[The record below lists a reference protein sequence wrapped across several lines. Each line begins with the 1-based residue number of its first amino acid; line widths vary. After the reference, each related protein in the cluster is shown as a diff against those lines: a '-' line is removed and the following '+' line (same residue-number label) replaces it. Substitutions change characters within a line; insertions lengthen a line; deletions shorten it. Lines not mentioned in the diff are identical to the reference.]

1 MESSPRCIVQWERY
15 HAKQYKY
22 SIFSFFM
29 VWFPCRTFISP
40 LFSIPPS
47 LYSPVSH
54 LCSLSSILSIIFLF
68 IIYLS
73 SFLSFSLPS
82 LSLSSFSLSLSP
94 PFFIPSSLAPFLPS
108 FFPPLRLS
116 FPLPFSFFN
125 LLIYRKTLGRY
136 KGDVP
141 CGCL

>member
-15 HAKQYKY
+15 HTKQYKY

-29 VWFPCRTFISP
+29 VWFPCRTFISS
-40 LFSIPPS
+40 LFSIPPFF
-47 LYSPVSH
+47 YSPVSSH

-82 LSLSSFSLSLSP
+82 LSLSFLSP
-94 PFFIPSSLAPFLPS
+94 SPLLFSFLPPSLLSFLPS
-108 FFPPLRLS
+108 FLPCLFPSLS
-116 FPLPFSFFN
+116 LFLF
-125 LLIYRKTLGRY
+125 LI
-136 KGDVP
+136 
-141 CGCL
+141 CLYIEKL